1 MKAFF
6 LKVSEAPVEAPKTN
20 VFVKVCISAFCHI
33 VIAVEMKAFSLTVS
47 EAPVEAPK
55 AKKYDSYNPDT
66 YKTDEMKK
74 EEVKELSVFL
84 TLLV

>member
-1 MKAFF
+1 M
-6 LKVSEAPVEAPKTN
+6 N
-20 VFVKVCISAFCHI
+20 VYIKVCISTFCHN
-33 VIAVEMKAFSLTVS
+33 VIAVEIKAFCLTVS

-74 EEVKELSVFL
+74 EEVEELNVFL